1 MQKALRQPVKQ
12 KHIQPEIEESKNIVG
27 FSNTFDRQLN
37 NAGYVSD
44 ISNISLKPFVIHYQN
59 QNSNL

>member
-12 KHIQPEIEESKNIVG
+12 KHIQPEIEESIVG
-27 FSNTFDRQLN
+27 FSNTFDRQLS